1 MKPLP
6 PGNHAGAHERRE
18 RYYELRR
25 QGLGITDAAAGVGA
39 TDPCTVRRYE
49 RWFQATERG
58 DLIVPGRAARNAE
71 TGPPGHP

>member
-6 PGNHAGAHERRE
+6 AGSHAGARERRE

-25 QGLGITDAAAGVGA
+25 QGLGITDAAAGAGV
-39 TDPCTVRRYE
+39 TDPRTVNRYE

-58 DLIVPGRAARNAE
+58 DLIVPGRPSRAPAAS
-71 TGPPGHP
+71 